1 MKKIVLLLLLI
12 LSLTSLSGCSAIE
25 NAFNLDF
32 ESWFDF
38 ENLFG
43 QKNTNEY
50 VGEYRLH
57 HIDFKE
63 SGNNSTFYLG
73 DSLFG
78 EYLYEDSVQLTVNI
92 DGLVGGH
99 AYNGYFFPTID
110 LGGKLYDL
118 DEFVITLNHPYDF
131 YAGYRSFET
140 VEVYYDGSFWVL
152 KLYVTSEITLV
163 NYLNKVS

>member
-25 NAFNLDF
+25 NSFNLDF

-38 ENLFG
+38 GNLFG

-50 VGEYRLH
+50 AGTYLLH
-57 HIDFKE
+57 HVDFLE
-63 SGNNSTFYLG
+63 NGNTSTFYIG
-73 DSLFG
+73 DSFFG
-78 EYLYEDSVQLTVNI
+78 EYLYEDSVSLTVNI
-92 DGLVGGH
+92 DGITGGH
-99 AYNGYFFPTID
+99 AYSGYFFPTID

-131 YAGYRSFET
+131 YAGYSSFET
-140 VEVYYDGSFWVL
+140 VEVYYDGSFWVM
-152 KLYVTSEITLV
+152 KLYVTQEITLV
-163 NYLNKVS
+163 NHLNKVS